1 MSQYIVKNGQSL
13 FDIALQMCGNAESAF
28 DLALMNGLAVSDEL
42 TNGQVLELPAV
53 AEKQIVQQY
62 AVDNVFPATAIT
74 ADQYNETIEGEGI
87 EFWGIGFDFIIS

>member
-1 MSQYIVKNGQSL
+1 MNTTVKNGQSL
-13 FDIALQMCGNAESAF
+13 FDIALQMCGSAESAF
-28 DLALMNGLAVSDEL
+28 ELALMNGLALSDEL
-42 TNGQVLELPAV
+42 VNGQVLEVPAV

-87 EFWGIGFDFIIS
+87 GFWGIEFDFIIS